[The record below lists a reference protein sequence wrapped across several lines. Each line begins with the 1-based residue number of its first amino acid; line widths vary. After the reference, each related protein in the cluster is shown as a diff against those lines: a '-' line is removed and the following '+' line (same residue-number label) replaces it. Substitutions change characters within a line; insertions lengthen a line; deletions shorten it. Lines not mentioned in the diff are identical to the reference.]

1 MKMSRRQFTRTS
13 AVTVSGLLLGCSI
26 RNRFDLMIRN
36 GLLLDGSGRAGI
48 KTDLGI
54 KGDKIAVISDL
65 QSSSADIIID
75 AEGLVVAPGFIDIH
89 THTDSRLLVDPRAL
103 SKIMQGVTTEIGGN
117 CGSSPFPLNNEDWQI
132 VDRDFFEEYGLH
144 ADWRDTSSFLR
155 RLEKQKISI
164 NFATLTGHG
173 NLRAFIVGKNDVI
186 PTPDQLQQ
194 MKKVLATTMT
204 DGSFGLSTGLEYP
217 PGSYATTDE
226 LIELCKIVSQ
236 YKGVYATHMRN
247 EDNKVEEAI
256 GEALQVARK
265 AGVSLQISHLKACNK
280 NNWSKIDHMLEMIQ
294 QAAQEGLPVQ
304 ADRYPY
310 IAYGTGL
317 SAFLPLWS
325 RQGKNE
331 EILARLQDPN
341 RLPQIEVYAR
351 GRGERIGGWEQV
363 VISSCYKAENKIWEG
378 KSIAE
383 CAADKGISEF
393 EFIRTLLLE
402 DDLKTGIVGFA
413 MDEEGLVK
421 VLRSPLVMIGSD
433 GDAVSPDG
441 KLGTGKPHPRYYGTF
456 PRVLGKYCREEHI
469 FDLATAVKKMTSLP
483 AQKMG
488 LRQRGLLQKG
498 YFADITVFNPQ
509 TVIDQATFVEP
520 HQFPLGIEHVL
531 VNGKLTVQ
539 QGKFTGMMAG
549 SVLRFNG

>member
-1 MKMSRRQFTRTS
+1 MKISRRQFTRTS
-13 AVTVSGLLLGCSI
+13 AITVSGLLLGCSL
-26 RNRFDLMIRN
+26 RNRFDLIIRN

-54 KGDKIAVISDL
+54 KGDKIAAISDL
-65 QSSSADIIID
+65 RSSSADLVID
-75 AEGLVVAPGFIDIH
+75 AEGLAVAPGFIDIH
-89 THTDSRLLVDPRAL
+89 THTDSKLLVDPRAL

-117 CGSSPFPLNNEDWQI
+117 CGSSPFPLNDDDWRT
-132 VDRDFFEEYGLH
+132 VDRDFFAEYGLH
-144 ADWRDTSSFLR
+144 ADWRDISSFFE
-155 RLEKQKISI
+155 RLESQKISI

-173 NLRAFIVGKNDVI
+173 DLRAFIMGKNDVA
-186 PTPDQLQQ
+186 PTSDQLQQ
-194 MKKVLATTMT
+194 MKIVLAATM
-204 DGSFGLSTGLEYP
+204 DAGSFGLSTGLEYP
-217 PGSYATTDE
+217 PGSYAATDE
-226 LIELCKIVSQ
+226 LIELCKIVGQ
-236 YKGVYATHMRN
+236 HKGVYATHMRN

-256 GEALQVARK
+256 AEALQVSRK
-265 AGVSLQISHLKACNK
+265 AKVSLQISHLKACNK
-280 NNWSKIDHMLEMIQ
+280 NNWPKVDHMLEMIR
-294 QAAQEGLPVQ
+294 QAAREGMPVQ

-325 RQGKNE
+325 RQGENE
-331 EILARLQDPN
+331 EILARLQDPGQ
-341 RLPQIEVYAR
+341 LPQIEKYAQ
-351 GRGERIGGWEQV
+351 GRGERIGGWDRV
-363 VISSCYKAENKIWEG
+363 VISSCYKDENKIWEG

-383 CAADKGISEF
+383 CAVDRGISEF
-393 EFIRTLLLE
+393 EFIRNLLIKDE
-402 DDLKTGIVGFA
+402 LKSGIVGFA

-433 GDAVSPDG
+433 GDAVSPGG

-456 PRVLGKYCREEHI
+456 PRVLGKYCREENI
-469 FDLATAVKKMTSLP
+469 FDLPTAVKKMTSMP

-488 LRQRGLLQKG
+488 LRQRGLLQQG

-509 TVIDQATFVEP
+509 TVIDQATFTDP
-520 HQFPLGIEHVL
+520 HQFPLGIVYVL

-539 QGKFTGMMAG
+539 QGKYTGMMAG

>member
-1 MKMSRRQFTRTS
+1 M
-13 AVTVSGLLLGCSI
+13 
-26 RNRFDLMIRN
+26 
-36 GLLLDGSGRAGI
+36 LLDGSGRAGI

-54 KGDKIAVISDL
+54 KGDRIAAIVEDL
-65 QSSSADIIID
+65 RSSSADMIID

-89 THTDSRLLVDPRAL
+89 THTDSLLLVDPRAL

-117 CGSSPFPLNNEDWQI
+117 CGSSPFPLNDEDWQA
-132 VDRDFFEEYGLH
+132 VDRDFFEEYGIH
-144 ADWRDTSSFLR
+144 TDWRDISSFLG

-173 NLRAFIVGKNDVI
+173 DLRAFIVGKNDVA
-186 PTPDQLQQ
+186 PTSDQLQQ
-194 MKKVLATTMT
+194 MKKVLAATM
-204 DGSFGLSTGLEYP
+204 DQGSFGLSTGLEYP
-217 PGSYATTDE
+217 PGSYAATDE
-226 LIELCKIVSQ
+226 LIELCKIVGQ
-236 YKGVYATHMRN
+236 HKGLYATHMRN

-256 GEALQVARK
+256 AEALQIGRQ

-280 NNWSKIDHMLEMIQ
+280 NNWSKVDHMLEMIQ

-325 RQGKNE
+325 RQGKNQ
-331 EILARLQDPN
+331 EILARLQDPGQ
-341 RLPQIEVYAR
+341 LPQIEAYAQ
-351 GRGERIGGWEQV
+351 GRGERIGGWDRV
-363 VISSCYKAENKIWEG
+363 VISSCYKDENKIWEG

-383 CAADKGISEF
+383 CAATRGIAEF
-393 EFIRTLLLE
+393 EFIRTLLIRDE
-402 DDLKTGIVGFA
+402 LKAGIVGFA

-433 GDAVSPDG
+433 GDAVAPEG
-441 KLGTGKPHPRYYGTF
+441 KLGAGKPHPRYYGTF
-456 PRVLGKYCREEHI
+456 PRVLGKYCREENI
-469 FDLATAVKKMTSLP
+469 FDLPTAVQKMTSMP

-509 TVIDQATFVEP
+509 TVIDRATFIAP
-520 HQFPLGIEHVL
+520 HQFPLGIEHVI
-531 VNGKLTVQ
+531 VNGKLAVYK
-539 QGKFTGMMAG
+539 GKYAG
-549 SVLRFNG
+549 VFAGAILRFAG